1 MVHKKLKINFE
12 GKTYE
17 IEVSVKDASSGR
29 LSLSGSIE
37 GRTYNVNI
45 ETGDEERSSRS
56 VQTVETKQ
64 KAEISETKTVEP
76 STHHLSREGF
86 LVKSPLP
93 GKVLAVKVAPQSKVS
108 RGDVLV
114 ILESMKMENEIVAP
128 RDGAIMDIKVSVG
141 SSLNIN
147 DPILVI
153 V

>member
-1 MVHKKLKINFE
+1 MVNRKLKISFE
-12 GKTYE
+12 GKMYE

-29 LSLSGSIE
+29 FSLSGSIE
-37 GRTYNVNI
+37 GKTYNVNI
-45 ETGDEERSSRS
+45 ETSEEENSSRS
-56 VQTVETKQ
+56 VQTIGTKQ
-64 KAEISETKTVEP
+64 NTEISETKTVEP
-76 STHHLSREGF
+76 PTHHLSRKGF

-93 GKVLAVKVAPQSKVS
+93 GKVSAVKVAHQSKVS

-128 RDGAIMDIKVSVG
+128 RDGAIIDIKVSVG

>member
-1 MVHKKLKINFE
+1 MVNRKLKISFE
-12 GKTYE
+12 GKMYE

-29 LSLSGSIE
+29 FSLSGSIE
-37 GRTYNVNI
+37 GKTYKVNI
-45 ETGDEERSSRS
+45 ETGEEENSRS
-56 VQTVETKQ
+56 VQTIGTKQ
-64 KAEISETKTVEP
+64 NTEISETKTVEP
-76 STHHLSREGF
+76 PTHHLSRKGF

-93 GKVLAVKVAPQSKVS
+93 GKVSAVKVAHQSKVS

-128 RDGAIMDIKVSVG
+128 RDGAIIDIKVSVG